1 MAKKIS
7 LALSGTEAVRL
18 PPYYRYALI
27 FLEIVAV
34 IFLALICSNIVI
46 QLLNPDVEIDL
57 SAPLPTTSLSEKQ
70 KARQTDYSYLKTV
83 DAFFGLPKN
92 IITTRSDDIPES
104 TLDIQVFG
112 LRAKGNGDGTVIL
125 KSQGSVQKLA
135 KIGDQVANGTT
146 LAAIYPDRIDIRRN
160 GRLETIYL
168 NKDRENAR
176 QIAQSQIAA
185 PSSTPQSSNNSK
197 QKIED
202 FIALMDLKPFRE
214 GKNIAGFTVG
224 DKAEPSLLILA
235 GLEKGDI
242 ISSVNGNELLSWE
255 RVKEISEGASGG
267 TLNIQLERDGEM
279 RTLELSQSALGL

>member
-7 LALSGTEAVRL
+7 FALSDTEAVRL
-18 PPYYRYALI
+18 PIYYRTALI
-27 FLEIVAV
+27 FLEIVA
-34 IFLALICSNIVI
+34 IILLALVCSN
-46 QLLNPDVEIDL
+46 LFMKMLNSDAEII
-57 SAPLPTTSLSEKQ
+57 SAAPLPMATPVEIQ
-70 KARQTDYSYLKTV
+70 NARHEDYNYLKTV
-83 DAFFGLPKN
+83 DAFYGLSKN
-92 IITTRSDDIPES
+92 IIATRTDDIPES

-125 KSQGSVQKLA
+125 KSQGSLQKLA
-135 KIGDQVANGTT
+135 KIGDEIARGTR
-146 LAAIYPDRIDIRRN
+146 LAAIYSDRIDIRRN

-168 NKDRENAR
+168 NKERANSH
-176 QIAQSQIAA
+176 QNSQSQIAA
-185 PSSTPQSSNNSK
+185 TSTIPQNSNDTK
-197 QKIED
+197 KKIED

-255 RVKEISEGASGG
+255 RVKEISDGASGD
-267 TLNIQLERDGEM
+267 TLNIQLERDGEK
-279 RTLELSQSALGL
+279 RTLKLSQSVLGL